1 MLFGKTIF
9 DAKGKILLRNPGKK
23 TILQLNETSK
33 YLFSLI
39 LRNRKHYGYICFPI
53 QTKLIYGW
61 QDLQVSCRYYDGML
75 CLLTTSVK

>member
-1 MLFGKTIF
+1 MTYVGSFLRVVNKKIIYTLNKVLNFMLFGKMIF

-39 LRNRKHYGYICFPI
+39 LRNRKHYGYASLS
-53 QTKLIYGW
+53 KL
-61 QDLQVSCRYYDGML
+61 S
-75 CLLTTSVK
+75 